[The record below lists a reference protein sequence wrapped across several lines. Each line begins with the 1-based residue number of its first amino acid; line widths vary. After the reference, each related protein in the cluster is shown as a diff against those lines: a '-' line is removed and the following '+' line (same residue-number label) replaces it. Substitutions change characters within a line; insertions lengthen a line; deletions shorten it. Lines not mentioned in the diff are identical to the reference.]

1 MKKRAIVGVGLA
13 GFPDKAAGNSWAFLQ
28 WGLGL
33 RDLGWDVWL
42 VESLQKKE
50 IFNRAGKSCSLSE
63 SVNLAHWKKLL
74 HEIGWDGQAT
84 LLAEGEEVEERAL
97 REFAQGADLFLNL
110 SGHFKRPD
118 LVERAGARVYVDLDP
133 VFTQIWAKVYQS
145 PMNFAGHNAFWS
157 VGLSMGRGAVV
168 PDTGH
173 VWKPVVPPVCRRF
186 WSPDAAGYPDTTAA
200 RLARNRW
207 TTVTHWY
214 GYAAVEW
221 EGREYG
227 NKATEFAKLKSWP
240 ERTGLR
246 PGVVTD
252 LGPGEERVSYEKCGW
267 DFLEPGPICS
277 DWREYRAFLAA
288 SRGEFSPAKSGY
300 VTAQTGWFS
309 DRSVLYLSLGRP
321 VLLQET
327 GWSRWLPEGSGL
339 VAFASPDEAV
349 EKVKQI
355 EGNYEAHQ
363 RSALEIA
370 REHLEATR
378 AIPKALALI

>member
-13 GFPDKAAGNSWAFLQ
+13 GFPEKAAGNSWAFLQ

-50 IFNRAGKSCSLSE
+50 IYNPARKPCSLAE
-63 SVNLAHWKKLL
+63 SVNWVHWKNLL
-74 HEIGWDGQAT
+74 RDIGWDGKAT
-84 LLAEGEEVEERAL
+84 LLAEGEKIEERGL

-118 LVERAGARVYVDLDP
+118 LVESAAARVYVDLDP
-133 VFTQIWAKVYQS
+133 GFTQIWAKVYQS
-145 PMNFAGHNAFWS
+145 PMNFAGHNVFWS

-173 VWKPVVPPVCRRF
+173 AWKPVVPPVCRQF
-186 WSPDAAGYPDTTAA
+186 WSADPAGIPSSPAA
-200 RLARNRW
+200 RMGRGRW
-207 TTVTHWY
+207 STITHWY

-227 NKATEFAKLKSWP
+227 NKSPEFEKIKMWP
-240 ERTGLR
+240 QETGIR
-246 PGVVTD
+246 PCVVTD
-252 LGPGEERVSYEKCGW
+252 LGAGEERESYERAGW

-339 VAFASPDEAV
+339 VSFQTPGEAV
-349 EKVKQI
+349 EKVMEI
-355 EGNYEAHQ
+355 EGHYEAHC
-363 RSALEIA
+363 RGAESIA
-370 REHLEATR
+370 REHLDAMR
-378 AIPKALALI
+378 SIPQALASL

>member
-13 GFPDKAAGNSWAFLQ
+13 GFPEKAAGNSWAFLQ

-50 IFNRAGKSCSLSE
+50 IFNAAGKACPLSE

-74 HEIGWDGQAT
+74 HEIGWDGRAT
-84 LLAEGEEVEERAL
+84 LLAEGENVEERGL

-118 LVERAGARVYVDLDP
+118 LVEGAAARVYVDLDP

-145 PMNFAGHNAFWS
+145 PMNFAGHNGFWS
-157 VGLSMGRGAVV
+157 VGLSMGRGAVI

-173 VWKPVVPPVCRRF
+173 AWKPVLPPVCRRF
-186 WSPDAAGYPDTTAA
+186 WTADAAGHQASPAA
-200 RLARNRW
+200 EMGRGKW

-227 NKATEFAKLKSWP
+227 NKATEFAKLLKWP

-246 PGVVTD
+246 PCVVTD
-252 LGPGEERVSYEKCGW
+252 LGKGEEKESFMNGGW
-267 DFLEPGPICS
+267 EFLEPGPICS

-300 VTAQTGWFS
+300 VIARTGWFS

-327 GWSRWLPEGSGL
+327 GWSRWLPEGLGL
-339 VAFASPDEAV
+339 VAFENPDEAV
-349 EKVKQI
+349 EKAKQI

-363 RSALEIA
+363 RAALSIA
-370 REHLEATR
+370 AEHLDATR
-378 AIPKALALI
+378 SIPRALAFI

>member
-13 GFPDKAAGNSWAFLQ
+13 GFPEKAAGNSWAFLQ

-42 VESLQKKE
+42 VESLQEKE
-50 IFNRAGKSCSLSE
+50 IFNPAGQACSLPE

-84 LLAEGEEVEERAL
+84 LLAEGESVEERGL

-118 LVERAGARVYVDLDP
+118 LVEGAAARVYVDLDP
-133 VFTQIWAKVYQS
+133 AFTQIWAKVYQS

-157 VGLSMGRGAVV
+157 VGLSMGRGAVI

-173 VWKPVVPPVCRRF
+173 AWKPVLPPVCRRF
-186 WSPDAAGYPDTTAA
+186 WSADAVGNQASPAA
-200 RLARNRW
+200 EMGRGKW

-227 NKATEFAKLKSWP
+227 NKATEFAKLAKWP

-246 PGVVTD
+246 PCVVTD
-252 LGPGEERVSYEKCGW
+252 LGPGEERETYLKCGW
-267 DFLEPGPICS
+267 EFLEPGPICS
-277 DWREYRAFLAA
+277 DWKEYRAFLAA

-300 VTAQTGWFS
+300 VVARTGWFS

-327 GWSRWLPEGSGL
+327 GWSRWLPEGLGL
-339 VAFASPDEAV
+339 VAFENPDEAV
-349 EKVKQI
+349 EKAKLM
-355 EGNYEAHQ
+355 EGNYEAHRQ
-363 RSALEIA
+363 AALGIA
-370 REHLEATR
+370 REHLDATR
-378 AIPKALALI
+378 SIPMALALI

>member
-13 GFPDKAAGNSWAFLQ
+13 GFPEKAAGNSWAFLQ
-28 WGLGL
+28 WALGL

-50 IFNRAGKSCSLSE
+50 IFNRAGKPCPLGE
-63 SVNLAHWKKLL
+63 SVNLAHWDKLL
-74 HEIGWDGQAT
+74 NEIGWDGRST
-84 LLAEGEEVEERAL
+84 LLAEGEAIEERPL

-118 LVERAGARVYVDLDP
+118 LVENVAARVYVDLDP

-157 VGLSMGRGAVV
+157 VGLSMGRGAVI

-173 VWKPVVPPVCRRF
+173 AWKPVLPPVCRRF
-186 WSPDAAGYPDTTAA
+186 WSPDVAENPGSSAAQMG
-200 RLARNRW
+200 RGRW

-221 EGREYG
+221 QGREYG
-227 NKATEFAKLKSWP
+227 NKATEFEKLKPWP
-240 ERTGLR
+240 VRTGLR
-246 PGVVTD
+246 PCVVTD
-252 LGPGEERVSYEKCGW
+252 LGPGEERKSYEMSGW

-277 DWREYRAFLAA
+277 DWREYRAFMAA

-300 VTAQTGWFS
+300 VVAQTGWFS

-327 GWSRWLPEGSGL
+327 GWSRWLPEGKGL
-339 VAFASPDEAV
+339 VAFQNLDEAV
-349 EKVKQI
+349 EKLADI
-355 EGNYEAHQ
+355 EGNYEVHRRA
-363 RSALEIA
+363 ALEIA
-370 REHLEATR
+370 RELLDATR
-378 AIPKALALI
+378 SIPQALALI

>member
-33 RDLGWDVWL
+33 RDLGWEVWL

-50 IFNRAGKSCSLSE
+50 IFNRAGKPCSLAE
-63 SVNLAHWKKLL
+63 SVNQAHWTKLL
-74 HEIGWDGQAT
+74 EEIGWDGKAT
-84 LLAEGEEVEERAL
+84 LLAEGEAVEEREL
-97 REFAQGADLFLNL
+97 REFSQGADLFLNL

-118 LVERAGARVYVDLDP
+118 LVEGAAARVYVDLDP

-145 PMNFAGHNAFWS
+145 PMNFSGHNAFWS

-173 VWKPVVPPVCRRF
+173 SWKPVLPPVCRRF
-186 WSPDAAGYPDTTAA
+186 WSAESVGDLTSPAAVLG
-200 RLARNRW
+200 RGRW

-227 NKATEFAKLKSWP
+227 NKATEFAKLKEWP
-240 ERTGLR
+240 VKTGLR
-246 PGVVTD
+246 PRVVTD
-252 LGPGEERVSYEKCGW
+252 LGPGEERVSYETAGW
-267 DFLEPGPICS
+267 DFIDPAPVCS
-277 DWREYRAFLAA
+277 DWREYRAFLGT

-300 VTAQTGWFS
+300 VTARTGWFS
-309 DRSVLYLSLGRP
+309 DRSVLYLSMGRP

-327 GWSRWLPEGSGL
+327 GWSRWLPEGQGL
-339 VAFASPDEAV
+339 VAFESPEEAV
-349 EKVKQI
+349 HQAIEI
-355 EGNYEAHQ
+355 EGNYEAHRRAAEQ
-363 RSALEIA
+363 IA
-370 REHLEATR
+370 REHLDATR
-378 AIPKALALI
+378 CIPQALSYL